1 MGESFDDRME
11 GPDKGLLLA
20 WLRGIEK
27 GKESDALKSAAL
39 AGELPILPWRGGLER
54 PLKIKEKLG
63 SMYYLAM
70 WLGVRGDDLDID
82 TDRDVVLVCSKFGVR
97 VRFTWRLVEEMRQ
110 SGEEEESL
118 V

>member
-1 MGESFDDRME
+1 
-11 GPDKGLLLA
+11 
-20 WLRGIEK
+20 
-27 GKESDALKSAAL
+27 
-39 AGELPILPWRGGLER
+39 
-54 PLKIKEKLG
+54 
-63 SMYYLAM
+63 MYYLAM